1 MKIFLINDGLQV
13 KFEYWMVV
21 EWFYIQ
27 EWYIFYVII
36 VYEVK
41 DVIYGKYNK

>member
-13 KFEYWMVV
+13 KFEYCMIV

-36 VYEVK
+36 LYEVK